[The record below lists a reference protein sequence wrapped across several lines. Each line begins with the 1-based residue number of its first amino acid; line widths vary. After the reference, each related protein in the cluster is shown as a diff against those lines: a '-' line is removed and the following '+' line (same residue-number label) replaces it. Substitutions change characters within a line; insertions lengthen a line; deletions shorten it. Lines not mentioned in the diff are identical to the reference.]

1 MRQLCPCSPREEQR
15 STCSPQRSMVGQI
28 SSWGLWR
35 IQSRGIPKGGCD
47 PGGSLHRSR
56 LLAELVTPEIALH
69 ALCVLLADQS
79 HFCAVSTVCPITR
92 RAAADTTNIT
102 GKTKVSCHDCFSTSN
117 TGYSV
122 TVWLPIA
129 CHHWSIKVS
138 FLLTSFQLWNSY
150 FKVRWLKW
158 FTWQKPLLQTT
169 PSLLQKEN
177 QNNFFFFNQVH
188 FLLP

>member
-1 MRQLCPCSPREEQR
+1 MQLHPAGGVRSERKNPADSRVSEEGGGGGASDARAEIPLQSLRKIMMRQLCPYSPREEQR

-122 TVWLPIA
+122 TVWFPIA
-129 CHHWSIKVS
+129 CHH
-138 FLLTSFQLWNSY
+138 
-150 FKVRWLKW
+150 
-158 FTWQKPLLQTT
+158 
-169 PSLLQKEN
+169 
-177 QNNFFFFNQVH
+177 
-188 FLLP
+188 